1 MTVEQIEV
9 RVMVSALNNA
19 WRDFVSSNESNY
31 QQSLNAYLKLL
42 DGVKQLDGDLRAE
55 ILKRMRG

>member
-1 MTVEQIEV
+1 MSVEQIEV
-9 RVMVSALNNA
+9 RVMVDALTKA
-19 WRDFVSSNESNY
+19 WTNFVASDESNY
-31 QQSLNAYLKLL
+31 HQRLDHYLALL